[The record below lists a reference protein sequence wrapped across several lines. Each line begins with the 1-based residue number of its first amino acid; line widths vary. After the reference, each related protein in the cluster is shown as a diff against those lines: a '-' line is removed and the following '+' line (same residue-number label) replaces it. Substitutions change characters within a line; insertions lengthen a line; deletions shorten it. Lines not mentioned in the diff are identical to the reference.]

1 MDEFETKNVISGALR
16 VAGFL
21 GAFVLFIVGFVIFFA
36 TNRIIGNILMAL
48 SIIILGYSIYLSAK
62 DHSKIKYLN
71 IIAKG
76 IVALMLILIMYGL
89 NANV

>member
-1 MDEFETKNVISGALR
+1 
-16 VAGFL
+16 
-21 GAFVLFIVGFVIFFA
+21 
-36 TNRIIGNILMAL
+36 MAL